1 MKFLFL
7 LLAACLQIHCPAQ
20 KSSIII
26 TDSENDL
33 IPEGIAVD
41 TGTKTIYISSIARH
55 KIIAV
60 DKNGKQRDFINSGQ
74 DNFLEG

>member
-1 MKFLFL
+1 M
-7 LLAACLQIHCPAQ
+7 AAWLQVHGHAQ

-60 DKNGKQRDFINSGQ
+60 DKNGKQRDFKTPGRIIFWKG
-74 DNFLEG
+74 